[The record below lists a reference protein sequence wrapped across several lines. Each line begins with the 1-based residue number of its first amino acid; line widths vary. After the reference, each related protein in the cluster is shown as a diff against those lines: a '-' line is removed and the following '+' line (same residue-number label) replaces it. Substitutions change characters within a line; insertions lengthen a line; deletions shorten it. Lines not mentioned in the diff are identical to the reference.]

1 MSSSPKYLPLISDEL
16 QMLSLNVTTKKKKRK
31 KSLPFLNYAM
41 MLKNLPLIIIIN
53 LNPIST

>member
-1 MSSSPKYLPLISDEL
+1 MSSSPKCLPLISDEL
-16 QMLSLNVTTKKKKRK
+16 QMLSLNIKKKKKRK